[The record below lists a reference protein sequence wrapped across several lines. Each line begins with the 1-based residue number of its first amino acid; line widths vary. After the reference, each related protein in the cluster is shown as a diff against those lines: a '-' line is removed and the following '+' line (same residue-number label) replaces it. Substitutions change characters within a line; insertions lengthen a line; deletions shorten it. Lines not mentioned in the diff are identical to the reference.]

1 MSSIQHLTE
10 DRKRDKYALAVR
22 TTCISA
28 CRAELRDWYEHM
40 INNDAA
46 APIYDLRTLP
56 NRHDGAS
63 MFDTL
68 VWENES
74 SVPISR
80 EMFYDFLGD
89 EMLVLLEETVGNT
102 MRQLAKLV
110 PRTLRG
116 AAAAALTSS
125 HKLNSQQ
132 FQAGGGTDGPVLARP
147 DVLFS
152 CKECGVRGCRGRRY
166 TAIGAKDT
174 RRRRSG
180 AGSGSRRWATGQR
193 SASGKM
199 DGRSWADLG
208 PSQALEG
215 DGEGETG
222 QAGERGEAVLH
233 VRGPGA
239 RAA

>member
-152 CKECGVRGCRGRRY
+152 CKECGVHLYGRIEKPHPFKGLDFIHVELSKEQGWQEPQFAAFVSSIIEQGFDPNKMDQVRSRFKDLGLETYDCLSPALMDAIATY
-166 TAIGAKDT
+166 TAK
-174 RRRRSG
+174 S
-180 AGSGSRRWATGQR
+180 
-193 SASGKM
+193 K
-199 DGRSWADLG
+199 
-208 PSQALEG
+208 
-215 DGEGETG
+215 
-222 QAGERGEAVLH
+222 
-233 VRGPGA
+233 
-239 RAA
+239 